1 MGKFWT
7 FGSYVGKGRKIAE
20 LKGERERHQ
29 SNLDHKIRSWK
40 ISEQEIAKIDTELE
54 KLEREYSN

>member
-7 FGSYVGKGRKIAE
+7 LGSLVGKGRKICE
-20 LKGERERHQ
+20 LKSERERHQ

-40 ISEQEIAKIDTELE
+40 ISEQEIARID
-54 KLEREYSN
+54 S

>member
-7 FGSYVGKGRKIAE
+7 LGSLVGKGRKICE
-20 LKGERERHQ
+20 LKSERERHQ

-40 ISEQEIAKIDTELE
+40 ISEKEIARIDAELE
-54 KLEREYSN
+54 QLRKEVS